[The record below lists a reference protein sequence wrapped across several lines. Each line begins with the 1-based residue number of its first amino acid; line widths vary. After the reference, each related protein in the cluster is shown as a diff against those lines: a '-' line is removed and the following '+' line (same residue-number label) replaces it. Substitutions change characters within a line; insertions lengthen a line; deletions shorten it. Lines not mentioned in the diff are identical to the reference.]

1 MVRQLEQTAEQ
12 VREREEQLA
21 TVQSQLSALQADRAS
36 RHSALDSL
44 QGTINEQT
52 RQLEKSVPLS
62 HQFSLF
68 LSEESPFVNVPQAFV

>member
-21 TVQSQLSALQADRAS
+21 TVQSQLSTLQADRAS

-44 QGTINEQT
+44 QGTINEQS
-52 RQLEKSVPLS
+52 RQIDKSVLVQRHLLS
-62 HQFSLF
+62 LQMNLCELF
-68 LSEESPFVNVPQAFV
+68 IYSNCC